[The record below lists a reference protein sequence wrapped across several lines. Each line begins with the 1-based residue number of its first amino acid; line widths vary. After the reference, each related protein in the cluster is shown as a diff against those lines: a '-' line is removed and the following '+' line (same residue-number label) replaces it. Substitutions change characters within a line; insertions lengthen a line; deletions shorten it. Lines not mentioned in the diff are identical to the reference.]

1 MMKNRSNIS
10 CQGTLPYL
18 NYIKVVNIKTKCYLV
33 TAEER
38 EGGKETYLYSLKKR
52 ALCFNLD

>member
-18 NYIKVVNIKTKCYLV
+18 NYIKVINIKTKCYLV

-38 EGGKETYLYSLKKR
+38 EGGKETYIYSLT
-52 ALCFNLD
+52 